1 MKPYLALILFAVV
14 VVALVVLAADS
25 FSAEKPT
32 ALTKDEKYSVVM
44 SNNALTQATAVVQ
57 ASPEY
62 QKWRKDE
69 DLMIA
74 LEPFK
79 KYTAAKAEYD
89 KAVEAILKTRG
100 IKVEEYP
107 NYALC
112 NGPGTGACASVAAG
126 DVQLVLVKK

>member
-1 MKPYLALILFAVV
+1 MMKPYLALILFAAV

-44 SNNALTQATAVVQ
+44 SNNTLVQANAVVQ

-62 QKWRKDE
+62 QKMLASDSY
-69 DLMIA
+69 
-74 LEPFK
+74 K
-79 KYTAAKAEYD
+79 KAVAAKAEYD
-89 KAVEAILKTRG
+89 KAVDAILKTRG
-100 IKVEEYP
+100 IKVEDYP

-112 NGPGTGACASVAAG
+112 NGPGTGACAAVSAG
-126 DVQLVLVKK
+126 DVQLILVKK